1 MSDSQQVQGRRSGA
15 SGQTQRDGQAPHV
28 EPDHT
33 SHGQSLAAWTA
44 VTVLLVG
51 ALIMCIAVVITNRWV
66 FVAGALVA
74 LIGAIS
80 GKVLSVMGFG
90 VSGHPGR

>member
-1 MSDSQQVQGRRSGA
+1 MADSQQVQGRRSGA
-15 SGQTQRDGQAPHV
+15 SEQIRRDGQAPHV
-28 EPDHT
+28 EPDHN

-44 VTVLLVG
+44 VSVVLLG

-74 LIGAIS
+74 LIGAVS

-90 VSGHPGR
+90 APGHPGH